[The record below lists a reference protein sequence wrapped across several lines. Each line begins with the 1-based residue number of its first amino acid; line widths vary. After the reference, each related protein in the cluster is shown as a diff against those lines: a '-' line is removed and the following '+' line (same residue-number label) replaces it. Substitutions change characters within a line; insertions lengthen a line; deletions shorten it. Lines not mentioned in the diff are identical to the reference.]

1 MRDRTRL
8 NHPPQAP
15 LPEGNQP
22 LVAPIYQSVKFDF
35 AGVEGTHAGLDA
47 GGYFYSRVSN
57 PTTRQLELTLAQ
69 MQGRDDALVCAS
81 GVGAIAQT
89 LLALLRQGDHVLCFA
104 ESYGPTRS
112 LLRHTLAGFGVTH
125 TMLSIDDDAGIEAV
139 LAATPTRLVIF
150 ESPTNPV
157 NRIADIARL
166 CAAARRAGALTL
178 LDNTFAGPHQH
189 GQYDV
194 DLYLHSLTKY
204 VGGHGDVLG
213 GAVIGRKELIDSLR
227 RSFILFGGTL
237 DAHAAFLLQ
246 RGLRTYYLRYQAQ
259 SEAAQQLAQALAVH
273 PGVHRVHYP
282 GLATHP
288 RHSLAREQMQ
298 HFGGVV
304 SVDIAG
310 GTARANAFVDA
321 LQLFRIAAS
330 MGSPESLALPPSML
344 GLDQVPPALRAGCGI
359 GPGTVRLSVG
369 LDDPADLIEDVMQAL
384 AAARG

>member
-1 MRDRTRL
+1 MKERTRL
-8 NHPPQAP
+8 NHPPKAP
-15 LPEGNQP
+15 LPDGNEP

-35 AGVEGTHAGLDA
+35 AGVEGTRAGLDA

-89 LLALLRQGDHVLCFA
+89 MLALLKQGDHVLCFA

-112 LLRHTLAGFGVTH
+112 LLRHALAGFGVTH
-125 TMLSIDDDAGIEAV
+125 TMLSIHDDAGIEAL
-139 LAATPTRLVIF
+139 LATIPTRLVIF
-150 ESPTNPV
+150 ESPTNPI

-166 CAAARRAGALTL
+166 CAAARSAGALTV

-213 GAVIGRKELIDSLR
+213 GAVIGRKALIDTLR

-259 SEAAQQLAQALAVH
+259 SDAAMQLAQALASH
-273 PGVHRVHYP
+273 PAVERVHYP
-282 GLATHP
+282 GLPSHP
-288 RHSLAREQMQ
+288 RHALAREQMQ
-298 HFGGVV
+298 QFGGVV
-304 SVDIAG
+304 SIDIAG
-310 GTARANAFVDA
+310 GAAAANAFVDA
-321 LQLFRIAAS
+321 LQLFRIAPS
-330 MGSPESLALPPSML
+330 MGSPEALVLPPSML
-344 GLDQVPPALRAGCGI
+344 GLADVPAALRAHCGI
-359 GPGTVRLSVG
+359 SAGTVRLSTG
-369 LDDPADLIEDVMQAL
+369 LDDAQDMIDDVLQAL
-384 AAARG
+384 KAKPG

>member
-35 AGVEGTHAGLDA
+35 AGVEATHAGLDA

-89 LLALLRQGDHVLCFA
+89 LLALLGQGDHVLCFA

-246 RGLRTYYLRYQAQ
+246 RGLRTYHLRYQAQ
-259 SEAAQQLAQALAVH
+259 SDAAQQLAQALAAH
-273 PGVHRVHYP
+273 AGVDRVHYP

-288 RHSLAREQMQ
+288 RHALAREQMH

-310 GTARANAFVDA
+310 GTARANAFVNA

-359 GPGTVRLSVG
+359 GAGTVRLSVG
-369 LDDPADLIEDVMQAL
+369 LDDPADLIDDVLQAL
-384 AAARG
+384 TVARG